1 MSKLRL
7 DHEPWPEIFHE
18 NWTACLRTLGRS
30 QWPMYG
36 TGDLRNGKG
45 AEHRTCVVANVR
57 TSAGAEFRTCGTPRV
72 RSYAPAEWR
81 TCGTPHWW
89 RPGVMNVVES
99 VREFWPQR
107 IFQISKRY
115 LRNYFIFFRTC
126 GFEIRSGPWIGTP
139 VHLPSAWWG
148 VPAAAAAAAN
158 VPPSPSHRSGSVTRG
173 LPPAAACR
181 NKPRSTCWRPSVKL
195 SCLQGTERRKHIGSG
210 WDGEFWEALT
220 FCSKII

>member
-1 MSKLRL
+1 MSMLRL

-115 LRNYFIFFRTC
+115 LRYYFIFF
-126 GFEIRSGPWIGTP
+126 GPVVSKSAP
-139 VHLPSAWWG
+139 VHESAPQFTCRPPDGACRRRRRLPMFLQVRHIDPGLSHGACRLRRLTEINLG
-148 VPAAAAAAAN
+148 QRVD
-158 VPPSPSHRSGSVTRG
+158 VPPWS
-173 LPPAAACR
+173 
-181 NKPRSTCWRPSVKL
+181 
-195 SCLQGTERRKHIGSG
+195 
-210 WDGEFWEALT
+210 
-220 FCSKII
+220 